1 MKRFCLL
8 IILILAVPFAGIGQ
22 EAGAQLDPYGR
33 WESGVSEPWWFDDSL
48 SKADIEVVKA
58 KWHAIEKESATLSDG
73 FAGDYFEGGETH
85 GTYFRWAPR
94 NGFVRL
100 DVDKCA
106 ARVMGFSYG
115 DTVWDRP
122 FLTLVSKGIASS
134 KGSHAHHK
142 GAMKFALVTWRTIP
156 YLMPESEI
164 KAFCEYIAGL
174 GKFNT
179 GLQGNWDLWPFP
191 FLSGRGTK
199 TGTADDLPIVPA
211 GYEHLVKRPIDAL
224 VVAVGAR
231 TVRRF
236 RVDYDDA
243 PHYESRLHVSVDAG
257 RNKGV
262 RSGMRFVVLDSD
274 QDDELLITSVGM
286 TRSSGVMVRFVE
298 ENPRAHFSKW
308 KDYDRYSPV
317 KVGWRF
323 STSIHKLLGRN
334 N

>member
-8 IILILAVPFAGIGQ
+8 ITLILTVPFSGIGQ

-33 WESGVSEPWWFDDSL
+33 WENGVTEPWWFDDSL
-48 SKADIEVVKA
+48 SKAEIEVVKA
-58 KWHAIEKESATLSDG
+58 KWRAIEKESATLRDG

-106 ARVMGFSYG
+106 ARVMGFIYG
-115 DTVWDRP
+115 DTVSDRP
-122 FLTLVSKGIASS
+122 FLTLVSKGSASS

-156 YLMPESEI
+156 YLMSESDI
-164 KAFCEYIAGL
+164 NAFCDYVAGL

-179 GLQGNWDLWPFP
+179 GLQAGWDLWPFP
-191 FLSGRGTK
+191 FFTGRGTE

-211 GYEHLVKRPIDAL
+211 GYEHLIKRPIDAS

-243 PHYESRLHVSVDAG
+243 PHYESRIHVTVDAG
-257 RNKGV
+257 SSKGV
-262 RSGMRFVVLDSD
+262 RSGMKLLALDSD
-274 QDDELLITSVGM
+274 QDDELLITTVG
-286 TRSSGVMVRFVE
+286 RSQSSGILVRFVE
-298 ENPRAHFSKW
+298 EDPRAHFSQW
-308 KDYDRYSPV
+308 KDYDRYNPV
-317 KVGWRF
+317 RVGWRF
-323 STSIHKLLGRN
+323 STSIHKLLDRKD
-334 N
+334 